1 MTKKSKNSNNSK
13 QLTKA
18 EVDSVISL
26 YSSGQIHEA
35 IKQINA
41 LNDKYPNV
49 PLLFNILG
57 ACFKALGQLENA
69 EQMFKNAFTIK
80 PDYAEAYFNY
90 GVIQKLIGN
99 IDEAINSYEKAVSI
113 LPNYPDAHNNLGNA
127 YREIG
132 KTQEAIDSYEWAVA
146 YNSRFAQ
153 AFNNL
158 GIAYRD
164 LNKMD
169 LAFESFEKSFS
180 INTDFTEPLFNSA
193 ILHKDLGDKDLSEL
207 ALKKLIAIDPNYFS
221 AYRNLSGLI
230 TFSKND
236 PLVAQ
241 MESLYS
247 DVDINQSDSI
257 DLCFALSKA
266 YEDLGD
272 KRKQFKFLNEANKLR
287 KNELNYSFQQSLDL
301 HLTIKKIFNKPLPKI
316 KKSLYSDSNI
326 RPIFIVGM
334 PRSGTSLVEQILAS
348 HKKVFGAGELSFL
361 NEILGPLIKNIN
373 TSLSFTADLL
383 ALREN
388 YFSKV
393 SSIGADENIVIDK
406 MPSNFRYIGFIKL
419 AFPEAKIIHLERDA
433 MATCW
438 SIYKNY
444 FDSSGLGFSY
454 NQNDLAKYYGSYRE
468 IIEFWHNTFPGQI
481 YDLSYEGL
489 TINQE
494 DDIRNLLKYCDLDW
508 DKNCLNFHK
517 NNRIVKTTSSIQV
530 RQKIYQGSSEEWKK
544 YKDYLKPL
552 INGLKKN

>member
-180 INTDFTEPLFNSA
+180 INSDFTEPLFNSA
-193 ILHKDLGDKDLSEL
+193 ILHKDLGNKDLSEL

-221 AYRNLSGLI
+221 AYRNLSGLV

-236 PLVAQ
+236 PLIAQ

-287 KNELNYSFQQSLDL
+287 KNELNYSFQQSLEL

-361 NEILGPLIKNIN
+361 NEILGSLIKNIN
-373 TSLSFTADLL
+373 TSSSFTTDLL

-468 IIEFWHNTFPGQI
+468 MIEFWHNIFTGQI

-494 DDIRNLLKYCDLDW
+494 DEIRNLLEYCDLDW

-530 RQKIYQGSSEEWKK
+530 RRKIYQGSSEEWKK
-544 YKDYLKPL
+544 YRDYLKPL

>member
-1 MTKKSKNSNNSK
+1 MTKKGKNSVNNN
-13 QLTKA
+13 QLTKQ
-18 EVDSVISL
+18 EIDSVIAL

-35 IKQINA
+35 IEQIKA
-41 LNDKYPNV
+41 LNEKYPNV

-57 ACFKALGQLENA
+57 ACFKALSQLEDA

-99 IDEAINSYEKAVSI
+99 IDGAINSYKKAISI

-132 KTQEAIDSYEWAVA
+132 RTQEAIECYEWAVA
-146 YNSRFAQ
+146 YNSGFAQ

-164 LNKMD
+164 LNKVD
-169 LAFESFEKSFS
+169 LAIESFEKSFS
-180 INTDFTEPLFNSA
+180 IKSDFIEPLFNSA
-193 ILHKDLGDKDLSEL
+193 ILHKDLGNKDLSEL
-207 ALKKLIAIDPNYFS
+207 ALKKLISINPNYFS
-221 AYRNLSGLI
+221 AYRNLSTLI

-236 PLVAQ
+236 PLIPQ
-241 MESLYS
+241 MESLFS
-247 DVDINQSDSI
+247 ENVKNQSDSI
-257 DLCFALSKA
+257 DLSFALSKV

-287 KNELNYSFQQSLDL
+287 KQELNYSFKQSRDL
-301 HLTIKKIFNKPLPKI
+301 HLTIKKIFKKPLLKI
-316 KKSLYSDSNI
+316 KKSSYSESNI

-348 HKKVFGAGELSFL
+348 HKNVFGAGELSFL
-361 NEILGPLIKNIN
+361 SEILNPMLKDEKTSSSLKND
-373 TSLSFTADLL
+373 SLT
-383 ALREN
+383 LREK
-388 YFSKV
+388 YLSKI
-393 SSIGADENIVIDK
+393 SSIGSDENIVIDK
-406 MPSNFRYIGFIKL
+406 MPSNFRYVGFIKL
-419 AFPEAKIIHLERDA
+419 AFPEAKIIHVERDA

-444 FDSSGLGFSY
+444 FDSNGLGFSY
-454 NQNDLAKYYGSYRE
+454 NQNDLAKYYRMYKE
-468 IIEFWHNTFPGQI
+468 TIEFWHKAFPGQI
-481 YDLSYEGL
+481 HDLSYESL

-494 DDIRNLLKYCDLDW
+494 GVTRNLLEYCDLDW

-517 NNRIVKTTSSIQV
+517 NKRIVRTTSSIQV

-552 INGLKKN
+552 INGLKKS

>member
-1 MTKKSKNSNNSK
+1 MTKKGKKSVNNN
-13 QLTKA
+13 QLTKQ
-18 EVDSVISL
+18 EIDSVIAL

-35 IKQINA
+35 IEQIKA
-41 LNDKYPNV
+41 LNEKYPNV

-99 IDEAINSYEKAVSI
+99 IDGAINSYQKAISI

-132 KTQEAIDSYEWAVA
+132 KTQEAIECYEWAVA
-146 YNSRFAQ
+146 YNSGFAQ
-153 AFNNL
+153 AYNNL

-164 LNKMD
+164 LNKFD
-169 LAFESFEKSFS
+169 LSLESFEKSFS
-180 INTDFTEPLFNSA
+180 IKSDFSEPLFNSA
-193 ILHKDLGDKDLSEL
+193 ILHKDLGNKDLSEL
-207 ALKKLIAIDPNYFS
+207 ALKKLIAINPNYFS

-236 PLVAQ
+236 PLISQ

-247 DVDINQSDSI
+247 DIDINQSDSI
-257 DLCFALSKA
+257 DLSFALSKV

-287 KNELNYSFQQSLDL
+287 KQELNYSFQQSRDL
-301 HLTIKKIFNKPLPKI
+301 HLTIKKIFKKPLLKI
-316 KKSLYSDSNI
+316 KKSSFSESNI

-348 HKKVFGAGELSFL
+348 HKYVFGAGELSFL
-361 NEILGPLIKNIN
+361 SEILNPMLKDVKTSSSLKND
-373 TSLSFTADLL
+373 SL
-383 ALREN
+383 ALREK
-388 YFSKV
+388 YLSKI

-406 MPSNFRYIGFIKL
+406 MPSNFRYVGFIKL
-419 AFPEAKIIHLERDA
+419 AFPEAKIIHVERDA

-444 FDSSGLGFSY
+444 FDSNGLGFSY
-454 NQNDLAKYYGSYRE
+454 NQNDLAKYYRMYKE
-468 IIEFWHNTFPGQI
+468 TIEFWHKAFPGQI
-481 YDLSYEGL
+481 HDLSYESL

-494 DDIRNLLKYCDLDW
+494 GVTRNLLEYCDLDW

-517 NNRIVKTTSSIQV
+517 NKRIVRTTSSIQV

-552 INGLKKN
+552 INGLKKS

>member
-1 MTKKSKNSNNSK
+1 MTKKGKNSNNNI

-26 YSSGQIHEA
+26 YSSGHIHEA

-99 IDEAINSYEKAVSI
+99 IDEAINSYEKALSI

-132 KTQEAIDSYEWAVA
+132 KTQEAIESYEWAVA
-146 YNSRFAQ
+146 YNSGFAQ

-180 INTDFTEPLFNSA
+180 IKSDFTEPLFNSA
-193 ILHKDLGDKDLSEL
+193 ILHKDLGNKDLSEL

-236 PLVAQ
+236 PLIAQ

-257 DLCFALSKA
+257 DLCFALSKV

-272 KRKQFKFLNEANKLR
+272 KKKQFKFLNEANKLR
-287 KNELNYSFQQSLDL
+287 KKELNYSFQQSLDL
-301 HLTIKKIFNKPLPKI
+301 HLTIKKIFRKPLPKI

-361 NEILGPLIKNIN
+361 NDILNPILKNIK
-373 TSLSFTADLL
+373 TSSSFTTDLL
-383 ALREN
+383 ALREK
-388 YFSKV
+388 YLSKI

-444 FDSSGLGFSY
+444 FASSGLGFSY

-481 YDLSYEGL
+481 YNLSYEGL

-494 DDIRNLLKYCDLDW
+494 DDIRNILKYCDLDW

-530 RQKIYQGSSEEWKK
+530 RQKIYQGSSEQWKK

>member
-1 MTKKSKNSNNSK
+1 MTKKGKNSNNSI

-26 YSSGQIHEA
+26 YSSGHIHEA

-99 IDEAINSYEKAVSI
+99 IDEAINSYEKALSI

-132 KTQEAIDSYEWAVA
+132 KTQEAIESYEWAVA
-146 YNSRFAQ
+146 YNSGFAQ

-164 LNKMD
+164 LNKID

-180 INTDFTEPLFNSA
+180 IKSDFTEPLFNSA
-193 ILHKDLGDKDLSEL
+193 ILHKDLGNKDLSEL

-221 AYRNLSGLI
+221 AYRNLSGLF

-236 PLVAQ
+236 PLIAQ

-257 DLCFALSKA
+257 DLCFALSKV

-287 KNELNYSFQQSLDL
+287 KKELNYSFQQSLDL
-301 HLTIKKIFNKPLPKI
+301 HLTIKKIFRKPLPKI

-361 NEILGPLIKNIN
+361 NDILNPILKNIK
-373 TSLSFTADLL
+373 TSSSFTTDLL
-383 ALREN
+383 ALREK
-388 YFSKV
+388 YLSKI

-481 YDLSYEGL
+481 YNLSYEGL

-494 DDIRNLLKYCDLDW
+494 DDIRNILKYCDLDW